1 MGLTTKEISS
11 SSFNDMISS
20 VDRRSEYVENRAGA
34 NVRLNNF
41 LTPYTLDDKSSI
53 LNAPCGYSNGVYPSL
68 RPVQTFG
75 PELIDLTQGTAE
87 QPSQWSN
94 ITTNSVNF
102 LTGAAGTRYFNI
114 NSTQGT
120 LISGKKYSLTLE
132 ISNYS
137 GSDTLGLSTQGN
149 VSINAR
155 FDTNATHSEVF
166 TSNGQSLRIFGRATN
181 SATITLS
188 VKEVI
193 DADFDF
199 TRGSAAT
206 RVTKDGLIK
215 NVQIL
220 SGELVQNGDFEQ
232 IGSEL
237 ITNGDF
243 ATDLSGW
250 TPTGTNATNTITWEQ
265 GGARIISTDANIS
278 LSQYNV
284 LTVGK
289 AYKLTCDVNVTTG
302 GIGLDGAI
310 LVGGSTVNLVNG
322 FNEIYFVANSTTLKI
337 KRVISVSNCLL
348 DNVSVKEV
356 GQNWDIGSDWQILD
370 GKLKYNSSSSNSSSL
385 QDFNFTSGKKYKIE
399 FEISDFTTDYRF
411 DLYTG
416 FSFIQS
422 AIITSQTSFS
432 YIFEGDGGIYL
443 RFRGL
448 ERGTGFSV
456 DNVSVIEITDD
467 TDIPRID
474 YTDGTGHLLL
484 EPQSTNTATYSND
497 FTQGD
502 IFNSS
507 GNPGVDAG
515 VLTSQQAISPDGTNN
530 AWLLK
535 DDNSGGNGQP
545 NLRFY
550 NTTVTSN
557 DFNTVSIFAKKALT
571 NDFIVLRSTGFDTSG
586 NGDSYF
592 NISNGT
598 LGTTDSDH
606 TVKIEDYG
614 NGWYRC
620 SITFKTTTDTTG
632 AVRIY
637 LSVTDGSVSVPLDGT
652 NGVYLYGLQCE
663 ASAAQ
668 NYATSYIPTSGSTV
682 TRNADVCNNA
692 GSSDLISSTEGVL
705 YVEVAALTSI
715 NNFQSISLSDG
726 TNQNNIRFILGNVLN
741 RASFQVKV
749 GNTSQVFKNID
760 TTDITDFNKIA
771 FKYKE
776 NDFAAW
782 LNGVEVATDTSGTVP
797 TVNQLS
803 FTNGGAFNN
812 FEGKVKSVAVFKEAL
827 TDEELAKIT
836 STTQQEVFY
845 EMRDRMLQIDADY
858 YEFGDYTTRL
868 KKLF

>member
-220 SGELVQNGDFEQ
+220 SDELVQNGDFEQ